1 MENND
6 TEGKDEQL
14 KLTDDEMLW
23 EEEWARNFDM
33 TFFDTDRLADDLRI
47 KKYIEEKIVNDW
59 GEEGFKVGVDW
70 EDNVVKAPDGTMETV
85 RSPVVVL
92 VERISPLDKDND
104 EILMDSDVER
114 LKAHGVDEDLM

>member
-70 EDNVVKAPDGTMETV
+70 EDNVVKVPDGTMETV